1 MNGYL
6 PREQPIYLELI
17 TKSPAPGVEQVTNHS
32 TEIAK
37 LYLDITS
44 LAEAFDIRL
53 L

>member
-17 TKSPAPGVEQVTNHS
+17 TKSPAPGVQQVTNHS
-32 TEIAK
+32 TEIK

-44 LAEAFDIRL
+44 LAEAFDMRL